1 MARQTAQLVLDD
13 DAFVELAVN
22 IPLPL
27 YRALHAY
34 CVFRNAAGER
44 LQAVMRGAIR
54 SYLADNE
61 AFQAWLRE
69 HPDLP
74 TPPPEDA
81 PRRRRSGAKTHAHRS
96 DSTARRTRNA
106 PGSVSE

>member
-1 MARQTAQLVLDD
+1 MTTLSL
-13 DAFVELAVN
+13 ELTVN

-27 YRALHAY
+27 YRDLRAY
-34 CVFRNAAGER
+34 CVFRNAPGER
-44 LQAVMRGAIR
+44 LQAVMRGAVR

-74 TPPPEDA
+74 TPPPDQA
-81 PRRRRSGAKTHAHRS
+81 PVRRRRASRRGADRAEPV
-96 DSTARRTRNA
+96 A
-106 PGSVSE
+106 

>member
-1 MARQTAQLVLDD
+1 MARQAAQLVLDD
-13 DAFVELAVN
+13 DAFLELTVN

-27 YRALHAY
+27 YRDLHAY
-34 CVFRNAAGER
+34 CVFRNAGGER
-44 LQAVMRGAIR
+44 LQAVMRGAMR

-74 TPPPEDA
+74 TPPPE
-81 PRRRRSGAKTHAHRS
+81 PPRMRRRR
-96 DSTARRTRNA
+96 A
-106 PGSVSE
+106 PR